1 MMTNKNKKDI
11 INIYYLNNINSHE
24 EEKSK
29 LVALDTTKV
38 IINYGDKIDE
48 MILNPDDEIYW
59 DDNVIIYTG
68 KLNHYKSKV
77 TGKKLVVISE
87 NKPLKRVDYIAPENI
102 KLAPGSGWET
112 QD

>member
-1 MMTNKNKKDI
+1 MMTNNNKKDI
-11 INIYYLNNINSHE
+11 INIYYLNNINGHE

-29 LVALDTTKV
+29 LVALETTKV
-38 IINYGDKIDE
+38 IINYGHKIDE
-48 MILNPDDEIYW
+48 IILNPDDEIHW

-87 NKPLKRVDYIAPENI
+87 NKPLKKVDYIAPENV

-112 QD
+112 RD

>member
-1 MMTNKNKKDI
+1 MTINNNKEI
-11 INIYYLNNINSHE
+11 INIYYLNNINGQE

-29 LVALDTTKV
+29 LVALDTTK
-38 IINYGDKIDE
+38 IIVNYGDKIDE

-59 DDNVIIYTG
+59 HDNVIIYSD

-77 TGKKLVVISE
+77 TGEKLVVISK
-87 NKPLKRVDYIAPENI
+87 NKPLKRVDYIAPENV

-112 QD
+112 RD